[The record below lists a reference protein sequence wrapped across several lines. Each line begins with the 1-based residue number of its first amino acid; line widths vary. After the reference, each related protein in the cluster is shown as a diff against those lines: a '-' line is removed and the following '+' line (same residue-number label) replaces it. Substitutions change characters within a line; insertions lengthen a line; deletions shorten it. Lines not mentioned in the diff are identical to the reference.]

1 MKKHVYMTR
10 DELRDIEI
18 RMSNDYVGV
27 IESTRWVN
35 YLEQYDVVIAFDSK
49 EEFKQF
55 CDMYGYKT
63 SRVGDRSLLNKIES

>member
-35 YLEQYDVVIAFDSK
+35 YLEQYDVVIVFDSK

>member
-1 MKKHVYMTR
+1 MKKRVYMTK
-10 DELRDIEI
+10 DELRNMEI
-18 RMSNDYVGV
+18 LMCNDYVGV

-35 YLEQYDVVIAFDSK
+35 YLEEYEVVIVFDSE

-63 SRVGDRSLLNKIES
+63 SRVGDKSLLKKIES